1 MMLADQLSYLHNDI
15 LVKSDRAAMSQSLE
29 TRSPFLDHHL
39 SDFAWS
45 TPLEWRI
52 RNNKG
57 KHILRD
63 ILYKHVPKKLIDRPK
78 QGFEAPLEDWIR
90 NVFSGRIEQFIQQDF
105 LDAQGLFLYQ
115 PLRRL
120 FESNQKSGNAEQSA
134 FLYSFMVFQEWWKRL
149 NVGNE

>member
-1 MMLADQLSYLHNDI
+1 
-15 LVKSDRAAMSQSLE
+15 MSMASSLE
-29 TRSPFLDHHL
+29 VRVPFLDHHVV
-39 SDFAWS
+39 DFANSLPSAYKIKGS
-45 TPLEWRI
+45 TTKRLLR
-52 RNNKG
+52 KG
-57 KHILRD
+57 FENDLPYEVFH
-63 ILYKHVPKKLIDRPK
+63 RPK
-78 QGFEAPLEDWIR
+78 QGFEVPLEDWIR

-105 LDAQGLFLYQ
+105 LDAQGLFLYK

>member
-1 MMLADQLSYLHNDI
+1 MMLADQLSYLPNDI
-15 LVKSDRAAMSQSLE
+15 LVKGDRAAMSQSLE

-52 RNNKG
+52 KNNKG

-78 QGFEAPLEDWIR
+78 QGFGLPVNEWIR
-90 NVFSGRIEQFIQQDF
+90 GPLKDWAINLVDKKNLPKDGFINGELARKILNEHLSHKRNWDYRLWPILMWQQWNIE
-105 LDAQGLFLYQ
+105 
-115 PLRRL
+115 R
-120 FESNQKSGNAEQSA
+120 GNI
-134 FLYSFMVFQEWWKRL
+134 K
-149 NVGNE
+149 